1 MFVDTL
7 SPIIRSRMINVLI
20 GPASSGKTRTLVAR
34 MAEAVAAGRRGA
46 HLIVPSAP
54 AAAVLRE
61 LLSAETAN
69 LLLQSSHPVVTT
81 FPMLYSGI
89 FNKSGLAYQWLT
101 SIERDRLLRLVI
113 NDLAQSDRLGYFAE
127 TAELPGLVNSLG
139 GWIDELWRSHI
150 TTENFMRIAAGR
162 GDKDRDIAQV
172 FAGYA
177 AALETLNVVDEESA
191 GHVALAAI
199 ERGRAPLNWVS
210 LIAVDGFDYLTAVQ
224 VRLLSSLAARGVEVI
239 VSLTYDEARAIHY
252 WQRPTITRLQAAGAS
267 FTPFAATPAD
277 RIQVAAAALM
287 NEAGASELD
296 DPDSAPQNFQ
306 SGEIIITSAPD
317 RAAEVRSAA
326 REIKRLALDDHLPLD
341 EIAIICRSLSM
352 YAPHIERIFDE
363 CAIPVMLDSTVPL
376 IENPLVAA
384 VLRLFNLSGQSFK
397 RRAGV
402 EAWRSPY
409 FSWTEF
415 GLDEQAVDLLDAI
428 SLARNVIQGRDQWRA
443 ALNPAENVGRDRGL
457 GEHIQSED
465 ESEADRQAC
474 YQRLATGLDQ
484 WFDAL
489 TPMLRATREAHFGW
503 ATNLLER
510 LRVDQQAASGDT
522 AARDGRALEK
532 FKEMLKALAR
542 DGITMRA
549 AGHSDERAAGEISWP
564 AFVAEVER
572 TLSVITYD
580 REAAAC
586 ACVTAQEAHRLR
598 PRRYR
603 VVFVLGLIEGDFPA
617 RLTER
622 APYTRAER
630 AELRQAGL
638 DLTETIT
645 DAGAD
650 LLQFYKAMSCATE
663 RLYLTFARTDV
674 AGGELL
680 PSYLIEEVQPFA
692 ATPLRRLPPSFS
704 GEGHAL
710 TDTCSLDELAMW
722 TARAQRQN
730 ESESHAAEQSAMRA
744 ANRLLDARLPSWQMT
759 ERGARVELQR
769 INAAAVAAN
778 SGWINHPALAAK
790 LKESYGPAYLW
801 SATQINDYGRCPFR
815 FFARHVLKLEAGKE
829 PGEGFAA
836 HHIGHAYHRILERLY
851 TQLHQRDM
859 MIQSDNAE
867 QAIDEAAE
875 IAENV
880 LQRMLDTGEVRRDA
894 LWEFNKAEI
903 KRRVGRLLRTEAAW
917 NDEQPARP
925 VDCECKFGYDDAEA
939 LVIECPGG
947 DAKFRG
953 VVDRLDYCDGDWIV
967 VDYKTP
973 RTPIHVREALEG
985 RNLQLPLYAM
995 AARRVI
1001 KKDEPVTSAYYL
1013 HIRSRKRGSE
1023 LSDKPGAKDSLEQ
1036 LIAHA
1041 EQRIRQYVEQ
1051 VRGGRFP
1058 VQPNGDT
1065 VCQTCEYGVMCRIQS
1080 LRAFEDE

>member
-1 MFVDTL
+1 
-7 SPIIRSRMINVLI
+7 MINVLI
-20 GPASSGKTRTLVAR
+20 GPASSGKTETLVAR
-34 MAEAVAAGRRGA
+34 LAEAVAAGRRGA
-46 HLIVPSAP
+46 HLIVPSMP

-61 LLSAETAN
+61 LLSAETAD
-69 LLLQSSHPVVTT
+69 LPLQSSHPVVTT
-81 FPMLYSGI
+81 FPMLYSRI
-89 FNKSGLAYQWLT
+89 FNKSGIAYQWLS

-113 NDLAQSDRLGYFAE
+113 NDLAQSGRLGYFAE

-139 GWIDELWRSHI
+139 IWIDELWRSHN
-150 TTENFMRIAAGR
+150 TPEDFNRIAAGR
-162 GDKDRDIAQV
+162 SEKDRDIAQV

-177 AALETLNVVDEESA
+177 AALERLNVVDEESA

-199 ERGRAPLNWVS
+199 ETARAPHDWVS

-224 VRLLSSLAARGVEVI
+224 VRLLSTLAARGIEVI

-252 WQRPTITRLQAAGAS
+252 WQRPTIARLQAAGARL
-267 FTPFAATPAD
+267 TNGATTSAG
-277 RIQVAAAALM
+277 RIQLAAAALM
-287 NEAGASELD
+287 NEPSASALI
-296 DPDSAPQNFQ
+296 DPDSVPQDFQ
-306 SGEIIITSAPD
+306 SGEITIISAPD

-326 REIKRLALDDHLPLD
+326 REIKRLALDDQLRLD
-341 EIAIICRSLSM
+341 EIAIICRSLSV
-352 YAPHIERIFDE
+352 YAPHIERIFGE
-363 CAIPVMLDSTVPL
+363 CAIPVTLDGSVQL
-376 IENPLVAA
+376 MDNPVVAA

-397 RRAGV
+397 RRACV

-443 ALNPAENVGRDRGL
+443 AMNPAAESVGRDRGL

-465 ESEADRQAC
+465 ESEADRQAH
-474 YQRLATGLDQ
+474 YQRLATGLEQ
-484 WFDAL
+484 WFGAM
-489 TPMLRATREAHFGW
+489 TPRLRATREVHFEW
-503 ATNLLER
+503 ATNLIER
-510 LRVDQQAASGDT
+510 LCVDLQAANGET

-542 DGITMRA
+542 DGITMRG
-549 AGHSDERAAGEISWP
+549 AGHLDERATGEISWP
-564 AFVAEVER
+564 VFVAEVER
-572 TLSVITYD
+572 TLAVVTYD
-580 REAAAC
+580 REAVAGP
-586 ACVTAQEAHRLR
+586 CVVAQEAHRLR
-598 PRRYR
+598 PRRYH
-603 VVFVLGLIEGDFPA
+603 VVFVLGLIEGEFPA

-630 AELRQAGL
+630 VELRQAGL
-638 DLTETIT
+638 DLTETIM

-692 ATPLRRLPPSFS
+692 ATPLRRIPPSFS
-704 GEGHAL
+704 GEGHELA
-710 TDTCSLDELAMW
+710 DTCSLEELAMW

-730 ESESHAAEQSAMRA
+730 ESKSHTADQSAVRA
-744 ANRLLDARLPSWQMT
+744 ANRLLDAQLPSWQMT
-759 ERGARVELQR
+759 ERGARVELLR
-769 INAAAVAAN
+769 INAAAVAVN
-778 SGWINHPALAAK
+778 SGWINHPTLGAT
-790 LKESYGPAYLW
+790 LKDTYGPAHLW

-829 PGEGFAA
+829 PDEGFAA
-836 HHIGHAYHRILERLY
+836 HHIGHAYHRILEKLY
-851 TQLHQRDM
+851 TQLHRRKFL
-859 MIQSDNAE
+859 IQSDNAE

-880 LQRMLDTGEVRRDA
+880 LQRMLDTGEVRRDG

-947 DAKFRG
+947 EAKFRG
-953 VVDRLDYCDGDWIV
+953 VVDRLDYCEGEWIV

-1001 KKDEPVTSAYYL
+1001 KKGERVTSAYYL
-1013 HIRSRKRGSE
+1013 HIHSRKRGSE
-1023 LSDKPGAKDSLEQ
+1023 LSDKSDAKDSLEQ

-1051 VRGGRFP
+1051 VRRGRFP

-1065 VCQTCEYGVMCRIQS
+1065 VCKTCEYGVMCRIQS